1 MNMRAIVSIVLIM
14 LFLLIFT
21 FIFKTDGSKTLK
33 GVMILVTFLVLP
45 LFIITYLN
53 VFTEFWSFVSAL
65 IIVGIIGVLSIVIMV
80 KLDYVELK
88 WD

>member
-45 LFIITYLN
+45 LFIIIYLN